1 MCRPRVPNKLRE
13 TCNYLALQHGV
24 IRGSIRDS
32 FDLSTRSAVFAA
44 LHGVQGVECSNDF
57 AQTINKIN
65 RLQRISGFPL
75 SPDL

>member
-44 LHGVQGVECSNDF
+44 LHGMQGVECSNDF
-57 AQTINKIN
+57 APIKIN
-65 RLQRISGFPL
+65 HLGEGRKVAVQIPA
-75 SPDL
+75 